1 MGENIITRIRVS
13 THYLFYIQ
21 LPVYV
26 RKVRG
31 KIERQNRPPTISN
44 FHNTKSKT
52 KLRKLHGTV
61 PSIYHSS
68 KVYGWIVITDYTL
81 RHLCWHSLNPHRT
94 LLSETSRN
102 IISVDI
108 CWKAVPGNSNNNTKE
123 MSTSLPWRYYLVFI
137 LYSLF
142 CSAQR
147 YSHMNA
153 QMKLFIEVSSAAG
166 IDFKPVFRRLTRAAP
181 LRHSLQAPSSVHP
194 AENTHGRLQW
204 CWWTDRWGCK
214 YTLLIVPTL
223 KTRGMWQTI
232 VTETSD

>member
-1 MGENIITRIRVS
+1 MARFHPFIIAQKFTAELSSLIIHCAIFAGIHWIH
-13 THYLFYIQ
+13 TAPYCLKQAGTLF
-21 LPVYV
+21 
-26 RKVRG
+26 
-31 KIERQNRPPTISN
+31 
-44 FHNTKSKT
+44 
-52 KLRKLHGTV
+52 
-61 PSIYHSS
+61 
-68 KVYGWIVITDYTL
+68 
-81 RHLCWHSLNPHRT
+81 
-94 LLSETSRN
+94 
-102 IISVDI
+102 VDI

-153 QMKLFIEVSSAAG
+153 QMKLFIEVSSEAG